1 MKVSQER
8 MKYML
13 APKEI
18 AYEVTKALD
27 AKKGMDIKL
36 LKIDRVSSLADYF
49 LICTGTSNTHV
60 KTLCDYAEYTLEQLG
75 ENMLGREGHRGNSWE
90 LLDYGTIVIHVFT
103 EEARKF
109 YDLERLWADAEQI
122 DLSDIVIPE

>member
-1 MKVSQER
+1 
-8 MKYML
+8 ML

-18 AYEVTKALD
+18 AYAVTKALD
-27 AKKGMDIKL
+27 EKKGMNIKL

-60 KTLCDYAEYTLEQLG
+60 KTLCDFAEYTLEELG
-75 ENMLGREGHRGNSWE
+75 EPMLGREGHRGNSWE

-103 EEARKF
+103 TEAREF
-109 YDLERLWADAEQI
+109 YALERLWADAENI
-122 DLSDIVIPE
+122 DLSNILLPN

>member
-1 MKVSQER
+1 
-8 MKYML
+8 ML
-13 APKEI
+13 SAKEV

-36 LKIDRVSSLADYF
+36 LKIDKVSSLADYF

-75 ENMLGREGHRGNSWE
+75 EHMLGREGHRGNTWE
-90 LLDYGTIVIHVFT
+90 LLDYGSLVVHVFT
-103 EEARKF
+103 EDARQF
-109 YDLERLWADAEQI
+109 YSLERLWADAEQVDI
-122 DLSDIVIPE
+122 RDIVIEE

>member
-1 MKVSQER
+1 
-8 MKYML
+8 ML
-13 APKEI
+13 TPKEI

-27 AKKGMDIKL
+27 AKKGQNIKL

-75 ENMLGREGHRGNSWE
+75 EQMFSREGHRDNSWE
-90 LLDYGTIVIHVFT
+90 LLDYGSIVVHVFT

-109 YDLERLWADAEQI
+109 YDLERLWADAELVDI
-122 DLSDIVIPE
+122 RDIVIEEN